1 MTTPIAID
9 QIICDFV
16 TKGVSTLHIHVL
28 DQIYTLNKLLTLLQ
42 KEHYDIETT
51 PSIPLPSMLESMDRM
66 VDYAVAEGLVGDTVR
81 EREEFEALIMDLIT
95 PSPSEVNRDFWEAYQ
110 EAPLRA
116 TQEFYDLCREND
128 YIKTRQIAR
137 NEHFTY
143 ESSYGRLDITI
154 NLSKPEKTVKDI
166 EAALEDSGDYPQC
179 ALCAENEGYKGR
191 AGSAAR
197 SNHRVIRIPLN
208 GENWG
213 FQYSPYAYYNE
224 HCIVFTRRHIPMNVT
239 KLTIANLLELVT
251 VLPHYFMGT
260 NAGLPIVG
268 GSLLGHEH
276 FQGGRHNFPMEKAQV
291 VESWDWHGDGA
302 VQAERLHWPLSV
314 IRLRSLDAKL
324 LLEAGSELMEAWSQY
339 TNEELAILAES
350 EAGRHNAVT
359 LIARRAGEA
368 YELDVVLRNN
378 RVTAEHPE
386 GIFHPHRDV
395 QHIKKENIGLIEVL
409 GLAIL
414 PPRLKEELEEVRA
427 YLLGNGTTV
436 ADYHQEWA
444 EELKQRADLSEENV
458 DAVIREAVGRKFQR
472 VLEDAGVFKQDEQ
485 GQEAFRKFV
494 ASFQG
499 VSEGETVTEK

>member
-1 MTTPIAID
+1 MSTPIVID
-9 QIICDFV
+9 QVICDFV
-16 TKGVSTLHIHVL
+16 TKGVSTLNIHVL
-28 DQIYTLNKLLTLLQ
+28 DQIYAVNRLLTLLQ
-42 KEHYDIETT
+42 KEHYDTATT
-51 PSIPLPSMLESMDRM
+51 PSIPLPDLLESMDRM
-66 VDYAVAEGLVGDTVR
+66 VEYAVQEGLVTDTVR
-81 EREEFEALIMDLIT
+81 AREEFESLIMDVIT
-95 PSPSEVNRDFWEAYQ
+95 PAPSVVNRDFWEAYQ

-116 TQEFYDLCREND
+116 TNEFYALCQEND

-137 NEHFTY
+137 NEHFTFA
-143 ESSYGRLDITI
+143 SQYGQLDITI
-154 NLSKPEKTVKDI
+154 NLSKPEKSVKDI

-179 ALCAENEGYKGR
+179 ALCAENEGYRGR

-197 SNHRVIRIPLN
+197 SNHRVIRIPLG
-208 GENWG
+208 GESWG

-224 HCIVFTRRHIPMNVT
+224 HCIVFTRRHVPMNVT
-239 KLTIANLLELVT
+239 RMTIANLLELVT

-276 FQGGRHNFPMEKAQV
+276 FQGGHHHFPMEDAEV
-291 VESWDWHGDGA
+291 LESWDWQGDPT

-314 IRLRSLDAKL
+314 IRLRSLDAERL
-324 LLEAGSELMEAWSQY
+324 LAVGGELMDAWSKY
-339 TNEELAILAES
+339 SNPELDILAES

-378 RVTAEHPE
+378 RVTEEHPE

-414 PPRLKEELEEVRA
+414 PPRLKEELQEVRD
-427 YLLGNGTTV
+427 YLLGRGTAV
-436 ADYHQEWA
+436 ADYHREWA
-444 EELKQRADLSEENV
+444 EDLKQTPNLSEEI
-458 DAVIREAVGRKFQR
+458 AERVIQEAVGQKFQR
-472 VLEDAGVFKQDEQ
+472 VLEDAGVFKQDER
-485 GQEAFRKFV
+485 GQAAFREF
-494 ASFQG
+494 AAAFQSAAAAEP
-499 VSEGETVTEK
+499 VKE